1 VSDWDE
7 RHEKPQRDPTEGV
20 RIIGADE
27 AAEAFERGD
36 VRRRLSEDEPRFG
49 DRPPQPSADG
59 PRPALRFP
67 LGSSDDPASF
77 ERPATVPVQPRTEA
91 PELSHWSG
99 SAVEEVPNM
108 NRRDPRHRDDRDDG
122 GWGSYGDPEP
132 RWREDEPVE
141 PATQAHPDGWAPPDP
156 GQGRAPAP
164 PPGYDDYDEPVVA
177 PPGRSVF
184 GDVPEDPAGYDDYG
198 DAPGV
203 PGAAGVGPGPGAPAP
218 VGPDVADGYGD
229 QYAAAETYDDY
240 DDYGEYYEGEPGY
253 AGPPEGA
260 PVRGEIRQS
269 SRVRRRNAPKGGD
282 RDMRTAVGV
291 GVAFAAVALGLLA
304 FGGPI
309 GGMVLVVPIVT
320 YASYEFFVAVHRA
333 GFQPLLPVGV
343 AATAGAVIVAYNY
356 GEQAV
361 PLVLVL
367 TAVVSFVWY
376 LINAGGDRP
385 AANIGVTLLG
395 VVWIGVFGSFAGL
408 LLSVPTHGVAFL
420 LAAVIPTVAYDVG
433 GLFVG
438 RSAGSRALSSA
449 SPNKTIEGLA
459 GGMFLAVVAGVV
471 FAMVEVTPF
480 AGMGDGLKIGL
491 VAALAAPIG
500 DLSESLLKRDLDLKD
515 MGSILPGHGGL
526 LDRFDALLF
535 VLPAIW
541 YLARLSDF
549 FVT

>member
-27 AAEAFERGD
+27 AAEALERGD
-36 VRRRLSEDEPRFG
+36 VRRRLSEGEPRFG

-132 RWREDEPVE
+132 RWREDEPIE
-141 PATQAHPDGWAPPDP
+141 PATRAHPDQWAPPEP
-156 GQGRAPAP
+156 GPAGPAP
-164 PPGYDDYDEPVVA
+164 GPPAGYDDYDEPVGA
-177 PPGRSVF
+177 APGRSVF
-184 GDVPEDPAGYDDYG
+184 GDVPGDPAGYDDYG
-198 DAPGV
+198 DARYPDEAV
-203 PGAAGVGPGPGAPAP
+203 APGAPVPPGAP
-218 VGPDVADGYGD
+218 GVADEYGG
-229 QYAAAETYDDY
+229 QYAEPAAYDDY

-253 AGPPEGA
+253 EA
-260 PVRGEIRQS
+260 PVGGPVAGEIRQS
-269 SRVRRRNAPKGGD
+269 SRVRRRTGARGGD

-291 GVAFAAVALGLLA
+291 GVLFAAVALGLFA
-304 FGGPI
+304 FGGPL

-343 AATAGAVIVAYNY
+343 AATAGSVIVAYNY
-356 GEQAV
+356 GEQAI

-367 TAVVSFVWY
+367 TAVVCFVWY
-376 LINAGGDRP
+376 LIDAGGDRP

-395 VVWIGVFGSFAGL
+395 VAWIGVFGSFAGL

-420 LAAVIPTVAYDVG
+420 LAAVIPTVAYDIG

-438 RSAGSRALSSA
+438 RSAGSRALSAA

-526 LDRFDALLF
+526 LDRFDAMLF

>member
-1 VSDWDE
+1 MSDWDE

-27 AAEAFERGD
+27 AAEALERGD

-49 DRPPQPSADG
+49 DRPPQPPVDG

-67 LGSSDDPASF
+67 LTNDDPASF
-77 ERPATVPVQPRTEA
+77 ERPATQPVQPRTQA
-91 PELSHWSG
+91 PELSHWAG
-99 SAVEEVPNM
+99 SAAEEVPNM
-108 NRRDPRHRDDRDDG
+108 SRRDPRDPDDG
-122 GWGSYGDPEP
+122 AWSPYGEPEP
-132 RWREDEPVE
+132 RWRDDEPVE
-141 PATQAHPDGWAPPDP
+141 PATRTWAPPEP
-156 GQGRAPAP
+156 GPV
-164 PPGYDDYDEPVVA
+164 GYDDPVDA
-177 PPGRSVF
+177 PAGRSVF
-184 GDVPEDPAGYDDYG
+184 ADVPDD
-198 DAPGV
+198 
-203 PGAAGVGPGPGAPAP
+203 PGA
-218 VGPDVADGYGD
+218 
-229 QYAAAETYDDY
+229 YDDY
-240 DDYGEYYEGEPGY
+240 DDDPYGAPAGDGYGAAYDDGVAVPPPPPPGPVPGPGRGVDPEVDPYDDEYGYDDEYYEADPGY
-253 AGPPEGA
+253 ADVPGDPGGPPVAGD
-260 PVRGEIRQS
+260 VRQS
-269 SRVRRRNAPKGGD
+269 ARARRRAGGRGSD
-282 RDMRTAVGV
+282 RDMRSAVGV
-291 GVAFAAVALGLLA
+291 GVLFAAVALALFA
-304 FGGPI
+304 FAGPL
-309 GGMVLVVPIVT
+309 GGMVVAVPVIT

-343 AATAGAVIVAYNY
+343 AATAASVIVAYNY
-356 GEQAV
+356 GEQAI

-367 TAVVSFVWY
+367 TAAVCFLWY
-376 LINAGGDRP
+376 LVNAGGDRP

-420 LAAVIPTVAYDVG
+420 LAAVIPTVAYDIG

-480 AGMGDGLKIGL
+480 AGMGDGLKVGL

-500 DLSESLLKRDLDLKD
+500 DLAESLIKRDLDVKD

-526 LDRFDALLF
+526 LDRFDAMLF

-541 YLARLSDF
+541 YLSRLSDF
-549 FVT
+549 FLT

>member
-1 VSDWDE
+1 MSDWDE

-27 AAEAFERGD
+27 AAEALERGD

-99 SAVEEVPNM
+99 SAAEEVPNM
-108 NRRDPRHRDDRDDG
+108 NRRDPRHRDERDDA
-122 GWGSYGDPEP
+122 GWSPYGEPEP
-132 RWREDEPVE
+132 RWRDDEPVE
-141 PATQAHPDGWAPPDP
+141 PATRAQQGGGWPPPEPDP
-156 GQGRAPAP
+156 RQGQAPVP
-164 PPGYDDYDEPVVA
+164 PPGYDEPVEA
-177 PPGRSVF
+177 APGRSVF
-184 GDVPEDPAGYDDYG
+184 GDVPEGPAGYDDYG
-198 DAPGV
+198 DDPYRGEADEGYR
-203 PGAAGVGPGPGAPAP
+203 GHYAGTEPEA
-218 VGPDVADGYGD
+218 
-229 QYAAAETYDDY
+229 YDDY

-253 AGPPEGA
+253 AEPGGM
-260 PVRGEIRQS
+260 PVGGEIRQS
-269 SRVRRRNAPKGGD
+269 PRVRRRPGPRGGD

-291 GVAFAAVALGLLA
+291 GVAFAAVALALFA
-304 FGGPI
+304 FAGPL
-309 GGMVLVVPIVT
+309 GGMIIATPVVT
-320 YASYEFFVAVHRA
+320 YAAYEFLVAVHRA

-343 AATAGAVIVAYNY
+343 VATAGAIIVAYNY
-356 GEQAV
+356 GEQAI

-367 TAVVSFVWY
+367 TAAVCFVWY
-376 LINAGGDRP
+376 LVDAGGDRP

-395 VVWIGVFGSFAGL
+395 VVWIGIFGSFAGL

-438 RSAGSRALSSA
+438 RSAGSRALSAA

-480 AGMGDGLKIGL
+480 SGMGDGLKVGL

-500 DLSESLLKRDLDLKD
+500 DLSESLIKRDLDVKD

-549 FVT
+549 FLK

>member
-27 AAEAFERGD
+27 AAEALERGD

-99 SAVEEVPNM
+99 SAAEEVPNM
-108 NRRDPRHRDDRDDG
+108 NRRDPRHRDDRDDA
-122 GWGSYGDPEP
+122 GWSSYGEPEP
-132 RWREDEPVE
+132 RWREDEAVGPVD
-141 PATQAHPDGWAPPDP
+141 PGTRAHPDAWAPPDP
-156 GQGRAPAP
+156 GGPPAP
-164 PPGYDDYDEPVVA
+164 PPAGYDDPVGYDEPVGA
-177 PPGRSVF
+177 APGRSVF
-184 GDVPEDPAGYDDYG
+184 GDVAEAPAGYDDYG
-198 DAPGV
+198 DDPYRQ
-203 PGAAGVGPGPGAPAP
+203 PE
-218 VGPDVADGYGD
+218 DGYGG
-229 QYAAAETYDDY
+229 QYAEAETYDDY
-240 DDYGEYYEGEPGY
+240 DEYGEYYEGEAGY
-253 AGPPEGA
+253 GEVPPPPDA
-260 PVRGEIRQS
+260 PVPGEIRQS
-269 SRVRRRNAPKGGD
+269 PRVRRRNAPRGGD

-291 GVAFAAVALGLLA
+291 GVAFAAVALALFTFA
-304 FGGPI
+304 GPL
-309 GGMVLVVPIVT
+309 GGMIVAVPVLT

-343 AATAGAVIVAYNY
+343 VATAGAVIVAYNY

-361 PLVLVL
+361 PLILVL
-367 TAVVSFVWY
+367 TAAVCFVWY
-376 LINAGGDRP
+376 LVDAGGDRP

-420 LAAVIPTVAYDVG
+420 LAAVIPTVAYDIG

-500 DLSESLLKRDLDLKD
+500 DLSESLIKRDLDVKD

-526 LDRFDALLF
+526 LDRFDAMLF

-549 FVT
+549 FLT